1 MPWEQEVM
9 RMPILAVTVALLSAC
24 TSVRYDTSEAQQQI
38 KQDLKLTEILDSS
51 RMNWCVH
58 PYGSAPGC
66 KPEKGV
72 GILTPDG
79 LVMAH
84 VVDDHYVAARTL
96 KSGDVLCSTVPGG
109 GAADGIFF
117 TFTRNEAYMLGPL
130 KADRDEINTRFKA
143 RLFDYLH
150 SNGQR
155 SFTGQ
160 DINFQRPTGKKVKQ
174 TTVLRA
180 GLAAS
185 VITEEVDV
193 LEIYS
198 PCSTT
203 R

>member
-1 MPWEQEVM
+1 M
-9 RMPILAVTVALLSAC
+9 
-24 TSVRYDTSEAQQQI
+24 
-38 KQDLKLTEILDSS
+38 
-51 RMNWCVH
+51 H

-79 LVMAH
+79 LVMAQ

-117 TFTRNEAYMLGPL
+117 TFTQNEAYMLGPL
-130 KADRDEINTRFKA
+130 EADRDEINTRFKA

-150 SNGQR
+150 GNGQR

-160 DINFQRPTGKKVKQ
+160 DINFQRPTGEKVKK
-174 TTVLRA
+174 TTVINA
-180 GLAAS
+180 GIATR

-198 PCSTT
+198 PCSAAK
-203 R
+203 